1 MLRWAKRV
9 SSNLAEFYQKIVCSQ
24 PTPREENVLQAVTD
38 TLNLMTALPDMLS
51 LPSIKSTI
59 LDLLE
64 YESNDEL
71 ASYRSIL
78 DQCF

>member
-1 MLRWAKRV
+1 M
-9 SSNLAEFYQKIVCSQ
+9 
-24 PTPREENVLQAVTD
+24 TD